1 MSIHFSQYLLK
12 GHDLLNPMTK
22 TTHGYC
28 ATPDSNCYNETP
40 KESNERNHLKSSPRV
55 RYNYHRN
62 TGIVNCRVNSSSK
75 HKRQFSTYSST
86 SLSSNG
92 ILSESVA
99 SRVFAHEVGHSFG
112 AKHDDSDEACNPLRK
127 DNFIMTGSARVNDII
142 KHNIILEVRIK
153 ILNYE

>member
-1 MSIHFSQYLLK
+1 MFIHFYQYLLK
-12 GHDLLNPMTK
+12 GHDLLNPITK

-40 KESNERNHLKSSPRV
+40 KESNDHNHLKSSPRV

-62 TGIVNCRVNSSSK
+62 TGIVNCRVNSSAK
-75 HKRQFSTYSST
+75 HERKFSTYSST

-99 SRVFAHEVGHSFG
+99 SQVFAHEVGHSFG
-112 AKHDDSDEACNPLRK
+112 AKHDDLDEACNPLRK

-142 KHNIILEVRIK
+142 KHNIILE
-153 ILNYE
+153 LNLIQN